1 MQASEQETPTTRP
14 HGGDV
19 PGTSDVVIA
28 DNEPQRAHVFSDL
41 IHAAAAL
48 IAGVL
53 VIVFAVYLR
62 GITAG
67 VESDAHTAARAL
79 EWLLDVPASFL
90 QQLIVVYAVV
100 SVLIQLVVSREWL
113 RSACSVG
120 ALMLGFGA
128 VWGVS
133 YLLSSQ
139 GSAILVNSLLSTGTH
154 AGTSL
159 LPDFYAAIGAFLTV
173 AGPRRMHSTVKWGW
187 NVLFVGALLLVIS
200 SWNSVP
206 GVIVSIL
213 IGRIV
218 GLVIRFA
225 IGTPN
230 SGAWGVHVVTALRQI
245 GLDPVELRLR
255 DADDAHDG
263 ILHASLED
271 DLVEN
276 SRIYS
281 CRTKDGARYV
291 VSVLDNQ
298 LHVTGYLNQLWQL
311 IRLSGVA
318 VRHDRSAVSA
328 THHHFAMLLG
338 LRNLGLASIRPYGV
352 VDSGESSILVL
363 DRDSALRPADLA
375 HLDDD
380 AVAGYMTYLR
390 RAHRRGYTHRR
401 ITTDVLARTGHGAPV
416 IAGWQNGDDASSP
429 ANVSLDKVQ
438 LLALCSAL
446 VGVERT
452 LRVARRVWGDETLVN
467 LIPFVQKAAVPA
479 STRTLE
485 GWSKTLLE
493 DLRKAMGALAPEEVS
508 ESLEQVTLSR
518 FSARSF
524 FALALLVVAVVVII
538 TQMHPSEMIKAARD
552 ANIWMALVVLLFS
565 FLAWVG
571 SAVSLG
577 GFIDRDKRRPLGI
590 LFSQMAAGFTAVSMP
605 AGIGPAFVNLQFLR
619 KSGYRNTVA
628 TAIMSAVWAV
638 QAAVTVLLLIVIG
651 IFTGRNSL
659 SSMVPTNTLII
670 VIAAVALIV
679 SVAMAIPPVRKKV
692 TDKYLPLVKSYARSL
707 LETLTQPAKLVVSA
721 SGGLLLN
728 IATGFGFWAALEAFG
743 YSTNPFETTF
753 IFLLANTLGSAVPTP
768 GGLGAVEAALSV
780 AFTAVGVPSTI
791 AISAT
796 LVYRLG
802 FYWLRIPVGALA
814 MKWLDRHNLI

>member
-1 MQASEQETPTTRP
+1 MQASQQETQQPRP
-14 HGGDV
+14 ESGGRAAPD
-19 PGTSDVVIA
+19 DVVIA
-28 DNEPQRAHVFSDL
+28 DIEPKRTHVFSDL

-48 IAGVL
+48 ILGVL
-53 VIVFAVYLR
+53 IIVFAVYLR
-62 GITAG
+62 GITSG

-90 QQLIVVYAVV
+90 QQLIVLFAVV
-100 SVLIQLVVSREWL
+100 SVLIQLVINREWL
-113 RSACSVG
+113 QSACSVG
-120 ALMLGFGA
+120 GLILGFGA

-133 YLLSSQ
+133 YLLSTH

-154 AGTSL
+154 TGTSL
-159 LPDFYAAIGAFLTV
+159 LPDFYAAISAFLTV
-173 AGPRRMHSTVKWGW
+173 AGPRRMRSTVKWGW
-187 NVLFVGALLLVIS
+187 NVLLVGAILLIIS

-206 GVIVSIL
+206 GVIVSICV
-213 IGRIV
+213 GRIV

-230 SGAWGVHVVTALRQI
+230 SGAWGVHVVSALRQI
-245 GLDPVELRLR
+245 GLAPRELRLR
-255 DADDAHDG
+255 DADDTHNG
-263 ILHASLED
+263 ILHMSLED

-276 SRIYS
+276 SRIYT
-281 CRTKDGARYV
+281 CRTQDGHEYV

-338 LRNLGLASIRPYGV
+338 LRNLSLPSMRPYGV
-352 VDSGESSILVL
+352 VDAGESSILVL
-363 DRDSALRPADLA
+363 DHASALRTTDTGK
-375 HLDDD
+375 LDDD
-380 AVAGYMTYLR
+380 TVLGYMTYLK

-401 ITTDVLARTGHGAPV
+401 ITSDVLARTQQGTPV
-416 IAGWQNGDDASSP
+416 IAGWQNGDDASSS

-438 LLALCSAL
+438 MLALFAAL
-446 VGVERT
+446 IGIDRT
-452 LRVARRVWGDETLVN
+452 VALARRAWDDETLVN

-485 GWSKTLLE
+485 GWNKTLLE
-493 DLRKAMGALAPEEVS
+493 DLRKSMGALAPEEVS

-524 FALALLVVAVVVII
+524 FAIALLVVAVFVVV
-538 TQMHPSEMIKAARD
+538 TQMNPSEMIKAARD
-552 ANIWMALVVLLFS
+552 ANIWMAIVVLLFS

-577 GFIDRDKRRPLGI
+577 GFIDRDHRHPLGI

-638 QAAVTVLLLIVIG
+638 QAAVTVVLLIVIG

-679 SVAMAIPPVRKKV
+679 SIAMAIPPIRKKV

-707 LETLTQPAKLVVSA
+707 LETLTQPAKLAVSA
-721 SGGLLLN
+721 AGGLILN
-728 IATGFGFWAALEAFG
+728 LSTGLGFWAALEAFG
-743 YSTNPFETTF
+743 YSTNPIETTF

-802 FYWLRIPVGALA
+802 FYWLRIPIGALA